1 SGADIDVEPPLASD
15 WASSSVVL
23 VQHVPHYTAVDIQP
37 GALVAADH
45 WAGAGGDDW
54 GGDGG
59 WGGGSM
65 ADACWGGCFS
75 NQDCAEGFI
84 CSDIDFGEP
93 CCLEGVSEGLPVGAP
108 CQAEGHAIECASSIC
123 IEGPDGPRCSDVCE
137 AAEDCPQGM
146 RRCERIP
153 LSGSDERWCLFE

>member
-1 SGADIDVEPPLASD
+1 D
-15 WASSSVVL
+15 WPRAR
-23 VQHVPHYTAVDIQP
+23 
-37 GALVAADH
+37 
-45 WAGAGGDDW
+45 WFAGGWHFAWELTGRIVAMDLDQLHEARPFECDGPVHDW

>member
-1 SGADIDVEPPLASD
+1 GGD
-15 WASSSVVL
+15 WA
-23 VQHVPHYTAVDIQP
+23 
-37 GALVAADH
+37 GAGGDDWGGGGGD

-84 CSDIDFGEP
+84 CSDIDVGEP